1 MPRRAKGARL
11 YLDPKRREWVIRDVG
26 EVFERTGCSEPD
38 RDGAEKRLGQYIA
51 EKFKPVTRESDLSR
65 LSIAEVLTAYG
76 REYVP
81 HKKSAE
87 RSGYA
92 IAALMT
98 FWGPPKTLADVRGET
113 CRAYARF
120 RGVKAGTVRR
130 ELAVLSKAINH
141 WHKEHGP
148 LASVPEVTMP
158 DVPPPRDRWLTRT
171 EAAMHLAGA
180 LGFYR
185 EMWCDVSTKREHF
198 RWRRNPFAINRH
210 LARFILLG
218 LYTGSRR
225 AAICNVQWMTNTGGG
240 WIDLSRG
247 VMHRRGDGVTE
258 TNKRQPP
265 VRLGRRITAHLSRWK
280 RIDDAARDAASVEAG
295 EPVTTH
301 LHVVNYMGR
310 GVASVRTAWG
320 MAIDNAWLQPEVTG
334 QPPITPHV
342 LRHTRAT
349 WIMFAGIDI
358 WEAAGALG
366 MSAKTLDKVY
376 GHHHPDFQKNAA
388 EV

>member
-1 MPRRAKGARL
+1 MPRPTRGARL
-11 YLDPKRREWVIRDVG
+11 YLHPEERVWLIRDG
-26 EVFERTGCSEPD
+26 SITRRTGCGEAD
-38 RDGAEKRLGQYIA
+38 RPRAEKRLGEYIA
-51 EKFKPVTRESDLSR
+51 AKFKPVTRESDLAQ

-76 REYVP
+76 REYAP
-81 HKKSAE
+81 HQKSAE

-92 IAALMT
+92 IAALAPW
-98 FWGPPKTLADVRGET
+98 WGGKTLADVRGET
-113 CRAYARF
+113 CRAYARA
-120 RGVKAGTVRR
+120 RGKMVKAGTIRR
-130 ELAVLSKAINH
+130 ELAALSKAINH

-158 DVPPPRDRWLTRT
+158 DVPPARDRWLTRS
-171 EAAMHLAGA
+171 EAAMLLAGA

-185 EMWCDVSTKREHF
+185 EKWCDVATRREHS
-198 RWRRNPFAINRH
+198 RWRRNRFVINRH

-225 AAICNVQWMTNTGGG
+225 GAIFNVQWMANTTGG
-240 WIDLSRG
+240 WIDSDRC
-247 VMHRRGDGVTE
+247 VMHRRGEGISE

-265 VRLGRRITAHLSRWK
+265 VRLGKRISSHLARWK
-280 RIDDAARDAASVEAG
+280 RIDDMARDEAARLAD
-295 EPVTTH
+295 EPVSVY

-310 GVASVRTAWG
+310 GVASVRTAWE
-320 MAIDNAWLQPEVTG
+320 MAVENAWLDPAFTG

-349 WIMFAGIDI
+349 WMMFAGIDI

-376 GHHHPDFQKNAA
+376 GHHHVDFQKNAA